1 MNVPAWVYKSHAA
14 GDISAEE
21 LENLEKFA
29 SSISETGRAGAA
41 ATVSDPKNNLHQ
53 VMKSVPPED
62 RDDVLRALRQMKKQ
76 ASSYDDNQDAILR
89 EYFGSD
95 QEVIDRAKF
104 STRRALGNA
113 GIYGLGSAAVGG
125 LLGGREGAAALGTAG
140 AIVGGLHEMQAAPAY
155 EKEMYRRGLHMK
167 QAAAAFT
174 PEEYKQTM
182 DWYRQKLKS
191 NPNNK
196 AMRADYE
203 SLRKHK
209 SSLVKSASNCGT
221 GHSNTKKRLKK
232 MTKKA
237 SDPMSGLRAGA
248 IISGMALAPVAGRLV
263 GSVID
268 RFTRKSKAE
277 IQNDLRRVLQ
287 VHPDIGRPEDPR
299 VQMAYNSLVRLNPS
313 YAEDP
318 LIAGPLLKQIVDS
331 RMDPSDPSSAPY
343 VDPGMA
349 TQLTQSYKTLSDIR
363 RPSLGSDIGA
373 GVGKGIVQTVPGLI
387 D

>member
-1 MNVPAWVYKSHAA
+1 MNVPAWVYKRHAA

-41 ATVSDPKNNLHQ
+41 ATVADPRNNLHQ

-76 ASSYDDNQDAILR
+76 AS
-89 EYFGSD
+89 
-95 QEVIDRAKF
+95 V
-104 STRRALGNA
+104 
-113 GIYGLGSAAVGG
+113 
-125 LLGGREGAAALGTAG
+125 
-140 AIVGGLHEMQAAPAY
+140 
-155 EKEMYRRGLHMK
+155 
-167 QAAAAFT
+167 FT

-209 SSLVKSASNCGT
+209 SSLIKSASNCGT

-232 MTKKA
+232 MTKTA
-237 SDPMSGLRAGA
+237 FDPATAGM
-248 IISGMALAPVAGRLV
+248 IIGGSALAPVV
-263 GSVID
+263 GHLAMRGINALN
-268 RFTRKSKAE
+268 RKSP
-277 IQNDLRRVLQ
+277 QQMQQDLRRILQ

-299 VQMAYNSLVRLNPS
+299 VQMAYASLVKLNPE
-313 YAEDP
+313 YASDP

-331 RMDPSDPSSAPY
+331 RMNPADPRSASY
-343 VDPGMA
+343 VDPGVA
-349 TQLTQSYKTLSDIR
+349 KGLSEARKAYREGLPRGTFSEDFGR
-363 RPSLGSDIGA
+363 SLSSGVRGA
-373 GVGKGIVQTVPGLI
+373 MVT